1 MLFPCILVAL
11 ATTQEQ
17 GSCDAPPPDATYA
30 ADPPC
35 FFPMEF
41 LAVPVLSVRQE
52 THNSKVIRFGLPEGV
67 SLSLPVSSAIVL
79 NAPMADG
86 KSVARPYNPISS
98 NAQLGSFDLLV
109 KVYPEGKVSRYI
121 DALKPGDRVS
131 FKQVKPNLKP
141 FRYPFGKAS
150 ITMVAGGTGVAPM
163 MQALHPLLSTPGDS
177 TRVRLLYGNLTPA
190 DIMLKKELD
199 ALALQHPDRLE
210 VHYVVGSSADDISYR
225 LGGHGWEGESGWI
238 DEDKLKRL
246 AFPPAADTVLWL
258 CGVDEMYKSLAG
270 SRLKAL
276 APGSVLA
283 RLGYSEDMVW
293 RS

>member
-1 MLFPCILVAL
+1 MLHRPTPL
-11 ATTQEQ
+11 TPRTR
-17 GSCDAPPPDATYA
+17 PT
-30 ADPPC
+30 
-35 FFPMEF
+35 EF

-52 THNSKVIRFGLPEGV
+52 THNSKVLRFGLPEGV

-86 KSVARPYNPISS
+86 KSIARPYNPISS
-98 NAQLGSFDLLV
+98 NDQLGSFDLLV
-109 KVYPEGKVSRYI
+109 KVYPEGKVSQYVNS
-121 DALKPGDRVS
+121 LKPGDRVS

-163 MQALHPLLSTPGDS
+163 IQALHPLLSTPGDS
-177 TRVRLLYGNLTPA
+177 TRVRLLFGNLSPA
-190 DIMLKKELD
+190 DIMLRKELD
-199 ALALQHPDRLE
+199 ALALQHPDRLQ
-210 VHYVVGSSADDISYR
+210 VHYVVGRSADEAAVP
-225 LGGHGWEGESGWI
+225 GWEGEAGWI

-246 AFPPAADTVLWL
+246 AFPPAADTAVWL
-258 CGVDEMYKSLAG
+258 CGLDEMYKSLAG

>member
-1 MLFPCILVAL
+1 MLFPCIIAAL
-11 ATTQEQ
+11 AATTQEQ

-35 FFPMEF
+35 FFPTEF

-52 THNSKVIRFGLPEGV
+52 THNSKVLRFGLPEGV

-86 KSVARPYNPISS
+86 KSIARPYNPISS
-98 NAQLGSFDLLV
+98 NDQLGSFDLLV
-109 KVYPEGKVSRYI
+109 KVYPEGKVSQYVNS
-121 DALKPGDRVS
+121 LKPGDRVS

-163 MQALHPLLSTPGDS
+163 IQALHPLLSTPGDS
-177 TRVRLLYGNLTPA
+177 TRVRLLFGNLSPA
-190 DIMLKKELD
+190 DIML
-199 ALALQHPDRLE
+199 Q
-210 VHYVVGSSADDISYR
+210 VHYVVGRSADEAAVP
-225 LGGHGWEGESGWI
+225 GWEGEAGWI

-246 AFPPAADTVLWL
+246 AFPPAADTAVWL
-258 CGVDEMYKSLAG
+258 CGLDEMYKSLAG

>member
-1 MLFPCILVAL
+1 MLACILVAL
-11 ATTQEQ
+11 ATTQEE
-17 GSCDAPPPDATYA
+17 GSCDAPPPDAMYA

-35 FFPMEF
+35 FFPTEF

-52 THNSKVIRFGLPEGV
+52 THNSKRLRFGLPAGV

-98 NAQLGSFDLLV
+98 SDQLGSFDLLV

-121 DALKPGDRVS
+121 DSLKPGDRVS

-141 FRYPFGKAS
+141 FRYSFGKAT
-150 ITMVAGGTGVAPM
+150 ITMVAGGSGIAPM
-163 MQALHPLLSTPGDS
+163 IQALHPLLSMPGDS
-177 TRVRLLYGNLTPA
+177 TRVRLLYGNLSPA
-190 DIMLKKELD
+190 DIMLRTELD
-199 ALALQHPDRLE
+199 ALAQQHPDRLT
-210 VHYVVGSSADDISYR
+210 VHYVVGTGA
-225 LGGHGWEGESGWI
+225 HEAAPPGWEGEGGWI
-238 DEDKLKRL
+238 DEDKVKRL
-246 AFPPAADTVLWL
+246 AFPPAADTAVWL

-270 SRLKAL
+270 SRLKAV
-276 APGSVLA
+276 APDSVLA
-283 RLGYSEDMVW
+283 RLGYSEEMVW

>member
-1 MLFPCILVAL
+1 MLVPCILVAL
-11 ATTQEQ
+11 AAAQEQ

-35 FFPMEF
+35 FFPTEF

-98 NAQLGSFDLLV
+98 NDQLGSFDLLV
-109 KVYPEGKVSRYI
+109 KLYPEGKASRYI
-121 DALKPGDRVS
+121 DGLKPGDRVS

-141 FRYPFGKAS
+141 FRYPFGKRL
-150 ITMVAGGTGVAPM
+150 ITMVAGGTGIAPM
-163 MQALHPLLSTPGDS
+163 MQALHPLLSTAGDS
-177 TRVRLLYGNLTPA
+177 TRVRLLYGNLSPA

-199 ALALQHPDRLE
+199 ALALQHPDRLQ
-210 VHYVVGSSADDISYR
+210 VHYVVGRSADQ
-225 LGGHGWEGESGWI
+225 GPVPGWEGETGWI
-238 DEDKLKRL
+238 DEDKIKRL
-246 AFPPAADTVLWL
+246 AFPPAADTAVWL
-258 CGVDEMYKSLAG
+258 CGVDAMYTSLAG
-270 SRLKAL
+270 SRLKPL
-276 APGSVLA
+276 APDSVLA